1 VCSAVTLLYHASP
14 EEEILKLSGKNPS
27 KVKKFF
33 GSGVGGSVSVGT
45 ASKKTK
51 KVADIE
57 LLRCLGTSVCLI
69 VSVYLSM
76 VLYTVYCTLNGTT
89 LCACV

>member
-1 VCSAVTLLYHASP
+1 VCSAVTLLYHTSP

-33 GSGVGGSVSVGT
+33 GSGVGGSVSVGS

-57 LLRCLGTSVCLI
+57 LLRCLGTPQCASLF
-69 VSVYLSM
+69 M
-76 VLYTVYCTLNGTT
+76 YTFL
-89 LCACV
+89 